1 MITTITTTDD
11 HREALRLVKSLD
23 LALALWDIHQ
33 LTYEEDIPQEVA
45 DKINDIFTKRG
56 IILDELIE

>member
-1 MITTITTTDD
+1 MTTTVTTDD
-11 HREALRLVKSLD
+11 PREALRLVKSID

-33 LTYEEDIPQEVA
+33 LTYEEEIPQEVA

-56 IILDELIE
+56 IIMDELIE

>member
-33 LTYEEDIPQEVA
+33 LIYEEEIPQEVA